1 MEFLNV
7 IKIHVEMCSDKKDKK
22 KILDDYDNKDYFM
35 LKLNE
40 KLDGSVQRY
49 MNMVSD
55 EDEDDSED

>member
-1 MEFLNV
+1 
-7 IKIHVEMCSDKKDKK
+7 
-22 KILDDYDNKDYFM
+22 M